1 MSHFVAL
8 QFVLVSC
15 SISLVDWF
23 GGFPLKRRK
32 TEIPM
37 GASNYLNQ
45 PVAYSSVD
53 MEIHGESVNFWPEPG
68 WKGCSLH
75 CRTCHGAK
83 CRSGRGWP
91 RAGGAWELGFAASNL
106 AFTKPKIVIQHLQ
119 SNRCSTNHVHLRHQT
134 RDWGDQKLIGSP
146 WEWTSLG
153 LRNVHL
159 WCKYLHCCMSERR
172 PVQREN
178 PPSFG
183 AERSWPYDKSEHQ
196 QWTPTWYGLWNPE
209 SKIGSWFSKLWQAGE
224 VAASAAQSAAR
235 HGNGD
240 RKPTGNNQ
248 QKTVSFN
255 TAGTHP
261 GMFFGSQFSP
271 MAHIQWKFQ
280 DPKM

>member
-1 MSHFVAL
+1 
-8 QFVLVSC
+8 
-15 SISLVDWF
+15 
-23 GGFPLKRRK
+23 
-32 TEIPM
+32 M

-83 CRSGRGWP
+83 CRRGWGWP
-91 RAGGAWELGFAASNL
+91 RAGGAWLCRFKPGFSQGKN
-106 AFTKPKIVIQHLQ
+106 VIQHIQ
-119 SNRCSTNHVHLRHQT
+119 SNRCSTNHVQQT
-134 RDWGDQKLIGSP
+134 TSNSGLGRPKTHWSP

-153 LRNVHL
+153 LQNVHL
-159 WCKYLHCCMSERR
+159 WCKYLHCCMPERPTGSERK
-172 PVQREN
+172 
-178 PPSFG
+178 PSKFWCWT
-183 AERSWPYDKSEHQ
+183 ELTYDKSEHQ
-196 QWTPTWYGLWNPE
+196 QWTPTWYGLWNPK
-209 SKIGSWFSKLWQAGE
+209 SKIRSWFSKLWQAGE

-248 QKTVSFN
+248 QKTVSCN

-261 GMFFGSQFSP
+261 GMFFVANFHPWPIFNGNFR
-271 MAHIQWKFQ
+271 ILKWRYCTI
-280 DPKM
+280 